1 MPASL
6 SDPSDYYFAVTPS
19 NTANAP
25 RAFRSLRIGAAGD
38 VVVVRKDGAAVTF
51 KNCQGG
57 ECLPVEGVRV
67 NATGTTAADIV
78 AYA

>member
-6 SDPSDYYFAVTPS
+6 SDPSDFYFALTPS
-19 NTANAP
+19 DTVNAP
-25 RAFRSLRIGAAGD
+25 RAFRSLRIGTAGD
-38 VVVVRKDGAAVTF
+38 VAVVRKDGAAVSF
-51 KNCQGG
+51 PNCQAG

-67 NATGTTAADIV
+67 NATGTTATGIV